1 MSWSDNL
8 KEQIINL
15 LSSEIIIGDKTV
27 LIVGNVE
34 HRKMLTNETPL
45 KADSRSPMDFWRAC
59 FTPAIVDPRPGHNYE
74 VLETN
79 GDSVIQT
86 VTFGIL
92 SDKYPGSITDEK
104 LTLFKSEHLSKHGM
118 AHISR
123 KFRLPELI
131 NPKTPDGMKN
141 SDSMAEDILESLF
154 GTIYSLA
161 NRVFGIGKGALIATR
176 LALRMYGSEKF
187 DITALQK
194 NPTTR
199 FKEINEALGWLDT
212 GVAITRS
219 AINIRRSIV
228 DGRQVATMDIVGDRI
243 KIGLRKRYVT
253 KFENFATGIG
263 DSESEATYNMYLRAI
278 DRYREI
284 GIDDIL
290 VKLTKRRREIDTWEA
305 DGLLVRPTIKQF
317 YDKLTA
323 NGFND
328 WKFYIPPDD
337 LYDKGS
343 IRRFVRLIGIKE
355 DGSLVNLN
363 MASGRSDKSAMANA
377 VSNYA
382 MNRV

>member
-8 KEQIINL
+8 KDKIINL
-15 LSSEIIIGDKTV
+15 LSSEIIIGEKTV
-27 LIVGNVE
+27 LIVGNVKY
-34 HRKMLTNETPL
+34 RKMLTNETPL
-45 KADSRSPMDFWRAC
+45 KGDSRSPMDFWRAC
-59 FTPAIVDPRPGHNYE
+59 FTPAIVDPRPGYNYE

-104 LTLFKSEHLSKHGM
+104 LTLFKSEHLSKRGM
-118 AHISR
+118 AYISR
-123 KFRLPELI
+123 KFQLPELI
-131 NPKTPDGMKN
+131 NPGTPVGMKN

-187 DITALQK
+187 DITALKK

-219 AINIRRSIV
+219 AINIRRNLV
-228 DGRQVATMDIVGDRI
+228 EDRQVATMDIVGDSI
-243 KIGLRKRYVT
+243 KNGLRERYVVN
-253 KFENFATGIG
+253 FENFATGIG
-263 DSESEATYNMYLRAI
+263 DSESEATYYMYLRAI
-278 DRYREI
+278 DRYRAL
-284 GIDDIL
+284 GIDDIF
-290 VKLTKRRREIDTWEA
+290 VKRIKRQREINTWKV
-305 DGLLVRPTIKQF
+305 DGLLVEPTIKQF
-317 YDKLTA
+317 YEKFYA
-323 NGFND
+323 NGFMD

-343 IRRFVRLIGIKE
+343 NIRYVRLIGIKG

-363 MASGRSDKSAMANA
+363 MAAGRSDKYAMAKA
-377 VSNYA
+377 VSDYA
-382 MNRV
+382 MNTR